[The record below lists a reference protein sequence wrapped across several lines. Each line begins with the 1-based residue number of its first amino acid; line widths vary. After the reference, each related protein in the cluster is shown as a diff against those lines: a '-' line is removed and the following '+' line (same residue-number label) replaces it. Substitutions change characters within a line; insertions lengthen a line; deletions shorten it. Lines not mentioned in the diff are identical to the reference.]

1 MNRIKFVAEVSSNH
15 NGSLKRSIKFIQA
28 AADAGCDA
36 VKFQLFKIDE
46 LFAPEILSVSKQHRN
61 RKTWELPLKFI
72 PELARVSHDLGL
84 EFSCTPFYIDAVY
97 ELQPYVDF
105 YKLASYELLWHDLA
119 IACANTGLPLVLSTG
134 MAIPEEIIDTLS
146 SVKGLPTKNVTVL
159 RCTSSYPTPPSEAN
173 LQSLETLDE
182 LLIQFKDHFD
192 LAIGWSDHTVSPAVI
207 LRSVFTYNAS
217 FVEFHLDLE
226 GDGEEF
232 KAGHCWLPEQI
243 SPVIKMVRD
252 GFLAEGNGEIAP
264 VPSEL
269 PDRLWRTDPLDG
281 LRPFKQVRKEFRG

>member
-1 MNRIKFVAEVSSNH
+1 MKKTKFVAEVSSNH
-15 NGSLKRSIKFIQA
+15 NGSLARSIEFIKA
-28 AADAGCDA
+28 AADSGCDA

-46 LFAPEILSVSKQHRN
+46 LFAPEILQASKQHRD
-61 RKTWELPLKFI
+61 RKAWELPLKFV

-84 EFSCTPFYIDAVY
+84 EFSCTPFYIDAVK

-119 IACANTGLPLVLSTG
+119 VTCANTGLPLVLSTG
-134 MAIPEEIIDTLS
+134 MAMPEEITDTLS
-146 SVKGLPTKNVTVL
+146 SIKGLPSKDVTVL

-173 LQSLETLDE
+173 LQSLETLGN
-182 LLIQFKDHFD
+182 LLTQFKSHFN

-207 LRSVFTYNAS
+207 LRSVFTYGAS
-217 FVEFHLDLE
+217 FVEFHLDLD

-243 SPVIKMVRD
+243 SPVIEMVKE
-252 GFLAEGNGEIAP
+252 GLLAEGNGRIEP

-269 PDRLWRTDPLDG
+269 SDRLWRADPEDG
-281 LRPFKQVRKEFRG
+281 LRPFKQVRKGFRG